1 MKEKNI
7 IDFDYSSLY
16 PSLMKSIR
24 PGFPQN
30 HLGIEEDRKFL
41 RRPERGPANHIIVSQ
56 IVAEILNNIQK

>member
-7 IDFDYSSLY
+7 IDFDYASLY
-16 PSLMKSIR
+16 PSFTGSI

-41 RRPERGPANHIIVSQ
+41 RRPKRGPANHIIVSQ
-56 IVAEILNNIQK
+56 RVAEILNSIK